1 MQLIFL
7 LMKSTVPRTLYF
19 YPTLNQ
25 GSLFRTRGSFISWDK
40 VSEPIHTES
49 AALPGLSQNSHV

>member
-1 MQLIFL
+1 
-7 LMKSTVPRTLYF
+7 MKSTVPRTLYF